1 MVVAALSPSL
11 LLEFE
16 FLLFAFRHAFV
27 IRGASG
33 QRTRV
38 TGHDRDH
45 LAGAATFFSVLP
57 DHHCSRIRER
67 SIVSVVNIFAGDQV
81 GGSAA
86 RQCGR
91 TGRER
96 QCKRKGDADCA
107 ISSRRPFIE
116 QAIQS
121 GTVLAMP
128 QWSSLMFDC
137 PDRACTTQRVPP
149 REPCYRKLHGNLTA

>member
-1 MVVAALSPSL
+1 MAVAALSPSL

-16 FLLFAFRHAFV
+16 FLLFAFGHAFV

-45 LAGAATFFSVLP
+45 LARTATFFGVLP
-57 DHHCSRIRER
+57 DRRGSLIRER
-67 SIVSVVNIFAGDQV
+67 SIVGEVIIFADDKV
-81 GGSAA
+81 AGSTA
-86 RQCGR
+86 RQYGR
-91 TGRER
+91 TSRER

-121 GTVLAMP
+121 GTVIAMP
-128 QWSSLMFDC
+128 Q
-137 PDRACTTQRVPP
+137 
-149 REPCYRKLHGNLTA
+149 